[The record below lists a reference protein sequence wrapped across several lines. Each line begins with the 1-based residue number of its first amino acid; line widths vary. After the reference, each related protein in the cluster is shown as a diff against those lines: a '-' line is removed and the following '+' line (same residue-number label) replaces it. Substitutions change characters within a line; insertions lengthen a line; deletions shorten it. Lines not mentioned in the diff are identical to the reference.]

1 MYQCTNN
8 FCFFRFQCSGLTAF
22 ATSRYT
28 MDGRTD
34 SLVMTVHLLAKCGH
48 ALPLQQALN
57 QLQEWICLDVRL
69 FLVSERT
76 SPIKYYETYR
86 QRSSRFPG
94 TSVLL
99 FLHEDLGEERIF
111 QVHDFFQR
119 PPWQRVHLEI
129 ASRKLSSHALDGQD
143 FYGLDEH
150 MPVWGLRQVHY
161 GTEILRVTLYCSFD
175 NYADAVRLYET
186 ILQKEA
192 TVQKSSFCA
201 FVLYVTES
209 IAVQLCLKQLPLG
222 ICVDSKESSV
232 LQFKVHEIGQL
243 VPLLPNPCIP
253 ISSTRWQTE
262 DYEGNKI
269 LFQVQGNSKH
279 TGNQDSSSSW
289 HSHEHEEGPL
299 HYPSSPSPLAIR
311 KIAVQPK
318 NRTVRAMKNK
328 SKSSREVSY
337 APGSVCS
344 HSPSN
349 FCSSSQSYRP
359 AGSPLQGLGPSQ
371 TNLATKLRH
380 SSHELW
386 PRQREE
392 ETNVDTGNKVIL
404 SECSDSPLNR
414 FSHDIQKALLQSQA
428 SCCLLTGSGST
439 ISLHSEG
446 RNNLLS
452 SHIAK
457 RNKGSGQV
465 PSSFPLG
472 APETSRGNGKDEEEE
487 FFI

>member
-1 MYQCTNN
+1 
-8 FCFFRFQCSGLTAF
+8 
-22 ATSRYT
+22 
-28 MDGRTD
+28 
-34 SLVMTVHLLAKCGH
+34 
-48 ALPLQQALN
+48 
-57 QLQEWICLDVRL
+57 
-69 FLVSERT
+69 
-76 SPIKYYETYR
+76 
-86 QRSSRFPG
+86 
-94 TSVLL
+94 
-99 FLHEDLGEERIF
+99 
-111 QVHDFFQR
+111 
-119 PPWQRVHLEI
+119 
-129 ASRKLSSHALDGQD
+129 
-143 FYGLDEH
+143 
-150 MPVWGLRQVHY
+150 
-161 GTEILRVTLYCSFD
+161 
-175 NYADAVRLYET
+175 
-186 ILQKEA
+186 
-192 TVQKSSFCA
+192 
-201 FVLYVTES
+201 
-209 IAVQLCLKQLPLG
+209 
-222 ICVDSKESSV
+222 
-232 LQFKVHEIGQL
+232 
-243 VPLLPNPCIP
+243 
-253 ISSTRWQTE
+253 
-262 DYEGNKI
+262 
-269 LFQVQGNSKH
+269 
-279 TGNQDSSSSW
+279 
-289 HSHEHEEGPL
+289 
-299 HYPSSPSPLAIR
+299 
-311 KIAVQPK
+311 
-318 NRTVRAMKNK
+318 MKNK

-337 APGSVCS
+337 DPGSVCS

-414 FSHDIQKALLQSQA
+414 FSQDIQKALLQSQA

-487 FFI
+487 FFIWLFKYKSCSRFYFKCLISEITLKNYLYAAQRLCPCVDTPAAYTTFYVSVKKERLNVVCKRANKVMD